1 MAGKHAFFLLTI
13 SLILLLAV
21 SCDIDSLSSHQDV
34 AALYGEWK
42 SEIDYEYT
50 ASIYDY
56 GSSSKIVID
65 LENTI
70 TETKSSF
77 IKSCDEKEKWAPNLS
92 KPDVTSGPYY
102 IKIYPTY
109 TLEGYMDIYDPKT
122 LENKFRVDYT
132 FSEDH
137 NTLTLKKDK
146 KSRIYSR
153 VSE

>member
-1 MAGKHAFFLLTI
+1 MAGKHTFFLLTI

-21 SCDIDSLSSHQDV
+21 SCDIDSFSSHQDV
-34 AALYGEWK
+34 TALYGEWK

-50 ASIYDY
+50 ALIYDY

-77 IKSCDEKEKWAPNLS
+77 IKFRGEKEKWAPDLS
-92 KPDVTSGPYY
+92 SPDVTSGQYY

-109 TLEGYMDIYDPKT
+109 PLEGYMDIYDPET
-122 LENKFRVDYT
+122 LGNKSRVDYT

-137 NTLTLKKDK
+137 NTLTLKNE
-146 KSRIYSR
+146 KSNRTYSR
-153 VSE
+153 VTE

>member
-21 SCDIDSLSSHQDV
+21 SCDIDSFSSHQDV
-34 AALYGEWK
+34 TALYGEWK
-42 SEIDYEYT
+42 SEIEREGFDF
-50 ASIYDY
+50 IYDY

-77 IKSCDEKEKWAPNLS
+77 IKSRDEKEKWAPALS
-92 KPDVTSGPYY
+92 SPDVTSGPYY

-109 TLEGYMDIYDPKT
+109 PLEGYMDIYDPET
-122 LENKFRVDYT
+122 LENKSRVDYT

-146 KSRIYSR
+146 TSRTYSR

>member
-21 SCDIDSLSSHQDV
+21 SCDILHQDV
-34 AALYGEWK
+34 TALYGEWK
-42 SEIDYEYT
+42 SEIEYEG
-50 ASIYDY
+50 SDSKYDY

-70 TETKSSF
+70 TETKRSF
-77 IKSCDEKEKWAPNLS
+77 IKSRDEKEKWAQNLS
-92 KPDVTSGPYY
+92 KKDVISGPYD

-109 TLEGYMDIYDPKT
+109 TLEGYMDICDPKT
-122 LENKFRVDYT
+122 PENKFRVDYT

-146 KSRIYSR
+146 TSRTYSR